1 MAKNPDD
8 IVAVLYGSET
18 TYGHCAAWCKFHHC
32 HLTPKQI
39 IRKVCLGKQC
49 KCLDKILSHPYW
61 EQREKKKELKKGGNK
76 E

>member
-1 MAKNPDD
+1 MAKNPNDV
-8 IVAVLYGSET
+8 VAVLYGSET
-18 TYGHCAAWCKFHHC
+18 TYRHCAAWCKFHHC

-39 IRKVCLGKQC
+39 IRKGCLGKQC